1 MTILTIHTDQYAA
14 AARCAASSARQLYEA
29 GAAAAGNLGAS
40 VGMAGW
46 DTSGVGWASA
56 YEPAARESLTAL
68 HGLSTACS
76 DTSLALILAA
86 EGYSSAEH
94 VASLGTSPL
103 ITPPPADIP
112 DQCLSLSLPAA
123 TGGNPG
129 FLPEGWDIV
138 AGIAGVVWP
147 NGDPATLRA
156 AADAWSVLADQ
167 IDLTRITALGQ
178 VRASVAGLVS
188 ADLDLLS
195 ERSAVTEGAAGEA
208 GEAARELARACRDY
222 ATSVESAHE
231 ELMTECTAFARDCAL
246 AFGLSAVASL
256 VTLGGASAVGA
267 ALGAIR
273 TNFMVLR
280 VTGILSN
287 LGLRALGAKPL
298 QHLITPISRL
308 TSRLSASG
316 QFRLAA
322 TRTLND
328 ATTAARMADT
338 AILGAIRRG
347 SVFLS
352 PAATVL
358 KRPGFRLAGT
368 ALDETA
374 TMVSGGPRAYLLGK
388 GSSFIREK
396 GGSMVLGA
404 LSANTRTIPALQK
417 VTATVR
423 DIHGQGSQSGF
434 FKVVTWSRAAQERID
449 TANGVVDRLSNPSS
463 LVRSPG
469 RLAQPQQQA
478 VRWPPRLTEVHR
490 APSTHPTV
498 QTTPSR
504 QRAGQ
509 AAAQ

>member
-1 MTILTIHTDQYAA
+1 MTILTIDTDQYAS
-14 AARCAASSARQLYEA
+14 AARCAASSAAQVYEA
-29 GAAAAGNLGAS
+29 GTAAAGSLSAS
-40 VGMAGW
+40 AGMAGW
-46 DTSGVGWASA
+46 DSSGVEWASA
-56 YEPAARESLTAL
+56 YEPAARESLAAL

-76 DTSLALILAA
+76 DTSLALTLAA

-103 ITPPPADIP
+103 VSPPPADIP
-112 DQCLSLSLPAA
+112 DQCLSLNLPAA
-123 TGGNPG
+123 TGGNPSL
-129 FLPEGWDIV
+129 LPEGWDII
-138 AGIAGVVWP
+138 AGITGVLWP

-156 AADAWSVLADQ
+156 AGDAWSALADQ

-195 ERSAVTEGAAGEA
+195 ERSTVTEGAARETVG
-208 GEAARELARACRDY
+208 AARELARACRDY

-231 ELMTECTAFARDCAL
+231 ELITECTAFARDCAV

-298 QHLITPISRL
+298 QHLIAPVSRL
-308 TSRLSASG
+308 TSSLGASG

-322 TRTLND
+322 TRTLHD
-328 ATTAARMADT
+328 ATTAVRMADS
-338 AILGAIRRG
+338 AVLGAIRRG

-358 KRPGFRLAGT
+358 QRPGLRLAGT
-368 ALDETA
+368 ALDEAA

-388 GSSFIREK
+388 GSSFIRGK
-396 GGSMVLGA
+396 GGGMVLDA
-404 LSANTRTIPALQK
+404 LSANARTGHAFQK
-417 VTATVR
+417 VTGTVKE
-423 DIHGQGSQSGF
+423 IQSQGSRSGF
-434 FKVVTWSRAAQERID
+434 FKVVTWSRAAQDRID
-449 TANGVVDRLSNPSS
+449 TANGVADRISDPSS
-463 LVRSPG
+463 LMQSPG
-469 RLAQPQQQA
+469 RNAEPSRPAIQIPQ
-478 VRWPPRLTEVHR
+478 RLTEVHR
-490 APSTHPTV
+490 VPSTRPTV
-498 QTTPSR
+498 QTSPSHR
-504 QRAGQ
+504 RAGQ
-509 AAAQ
+509 AATQ